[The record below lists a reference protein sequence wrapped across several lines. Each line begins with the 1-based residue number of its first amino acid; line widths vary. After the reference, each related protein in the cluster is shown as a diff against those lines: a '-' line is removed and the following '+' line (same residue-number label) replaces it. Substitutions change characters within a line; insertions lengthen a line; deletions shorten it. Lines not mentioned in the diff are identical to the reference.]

1 MQMVDMLDMIAEDA
15 DGYYLTFKHLLNKKN
30 QAMIE
35 DRKFYEDSIRKISKC
50 FKQFQESSKKDEEK
64 LKRKLENLKRKLENA
79 ELENAELK
87 EELYLMH

>member
-1 MQMVDMLDMIAEDA
+1 
-15 DGYYLTFKHLLNKKN
+15 
-30 QAMIE
+30 MIE
-35 DRKFYEDSIRKISKC
+35 DRKFYEDSNC

-87 EELYLMH
+87 EAITISHQSTAIGAIGDITDDLHRRAQTSEGSIVRCCA